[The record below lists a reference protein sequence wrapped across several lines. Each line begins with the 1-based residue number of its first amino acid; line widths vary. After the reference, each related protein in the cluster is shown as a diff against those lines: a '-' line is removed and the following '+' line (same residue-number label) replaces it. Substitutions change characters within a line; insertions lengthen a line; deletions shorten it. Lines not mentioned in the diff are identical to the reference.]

1 MSIPHRD
8 YFCFA
13 LFVFQHFCSWDHNIW
28 FPTSFSC
35 SLILKWVTAGYI
47 LISMLI
53 SQNFFCLD
61 KTINRDCLWYHNG
74 SQFVT
79 WDNDPASNICCGGWW
94 YKVNCI
100 SAQDSNL
107 RIHWSRLD
115 SSDAGKSAP
124 TTTET
129 KIRPVNFSKKLFHL
143 LVCVRNVIAQ
153 LIEVICYIR
162 CNLVMQNLMFYL
174 FWMKYEYILWRQW
187 WERGK

>member
-1 MSIPHRD
+1 MASQRSDPFFSLPILLFTHHVGQTTVQHVSSESCKCLENWRRIAGSLSIPHRD

-13 LFVFQHFCSWDHNIW
+13 LFVFQHLCSWDHKIW

-35 SLILKWVTAGYI
+35 SLIIKCLTAGYI

-53 SQNFFCLD
+53 FQNFFCLD

-94 YKVNCI
+94 YKVNCT

-129 KIRPVNFSKKLFHL
+129 KIRPVNFSKNCFT
-143 LVCVRNVIAQ
+143 
-153 LIEVICYIR
+153 Y
-162 CNLVMQNLMFYL
+162 
-174 FWMKYEYILWRQW
+174 
-187 WERGK
+187 